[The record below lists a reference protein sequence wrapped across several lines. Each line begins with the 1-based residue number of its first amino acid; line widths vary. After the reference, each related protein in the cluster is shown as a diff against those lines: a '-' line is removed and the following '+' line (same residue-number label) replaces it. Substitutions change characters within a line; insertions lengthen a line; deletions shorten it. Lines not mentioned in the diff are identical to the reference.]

1 MLNNVSLMGR
11 LAADPV
17 VQTIQKPEKQITIAR
32 YRLAVERDYKEGEH
46 RPVDFIVCK
55 AFGTDALFAQ
65 KYFRKGDTVIV
76 SGRII
81 SESYKRDGE
90 EQVGFFTG
98 VLVRKNYLARKAGT
112 DGARTRIMTPAQDGG
127 KNLEEY
133 QELPPLP
140 EEYPELPP
148 LLEEDEYSQAYA
160 DMEIPFGYNL

>member
-1 MLNNVSLMGR
+1 MLNNVSLEGR

-17 VQTIQKPEKQITIAR
+17 VQTIQKQEKQITIAR

-81 SESYKRDGE
+81 SEPYTKEGKT
-90 EQVGFFTG
+90 GFFTG
-98 VLVRKNYLARKAGT
+98 VLVRKNYLARKAGESA
-112 DGARTRIMTPAQDGG
+112 ARTRVMSPQQDGG
-127 KNLEEY
+127 DNLQGEY
-133 QELPPLP
+133 PELPPLP
-140 EEYPELPP
+140 EEYAELPP
-148 LLEEDEYSQAYA
+148 LPEEDEYTKAYA
-160 DMEIPFGYNL
+160 DMDISLL